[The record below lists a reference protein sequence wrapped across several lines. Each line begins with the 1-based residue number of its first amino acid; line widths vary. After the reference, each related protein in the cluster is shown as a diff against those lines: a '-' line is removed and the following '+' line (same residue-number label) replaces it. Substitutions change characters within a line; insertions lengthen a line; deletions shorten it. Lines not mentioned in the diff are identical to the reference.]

1 MVRLYIGLGVVE
13 MKYILSD
20 ETIPQDQRKDIN
32 TKIEYIVNNNLPES
46 ETGITKDD
54 IFNAYTGIGGL
65 HGLQFSNYGNYYD
78 YQKAKAEIEQ
88 GQFFTPYKLVE
99 WIYNC
104 LHISNT
110 DLVADLTCGHGA
122 FASCAPVEAN
132 FYGCEL
138 ESKSFRVAEYLYPD
152 AHFENTDIR
161 FYEPK
166 VTFDYVVGNPPYN
179 LQFQKDNARYLSE
192 YYYCLKAAELMKP
205 AGIMAII
212 VPLSF
217 CADDFS
223 DGGMIKGL
231 NEKFNFICQVELD
244 KNTFKHLGV
253 ENYKTKVLF
262 MQKKSEC
269 LEDVEYNTELLTNI
283 TSSEV
288 WRKYLQPITEKRES
302 IKQKVFLEI
311 VRGSKEDQEWQY
323 KVEKLLYDIKRNPK
337 TANLYAG
344 CCEYVQQYRTQ
355 QKPDHIK
362 YDEWEQIK
370 IKKTDVLKHLKS
382 ALRTQ
387 NPTKSKEGRI
397 IKHNYSYEYMGLVE
411 KINDAVIA
419 NNSFTLMYSDK
430 PMLKLLNRKR
440 REYERQNVPFD
451 EMKLDKGIESWLN
464 AFELSD
470 GEETIRLND
479 AQKNDLNL
487 FLQKN
492 YSFIQWEQGSGK
504 TLAGIAIGKYR
515 LEQNQV
521 KNVFV
526 VSTAIAIKNNWV
538 DVLEQYGIDYEVVE
552 KLSDINP
559 QIDGKFVL
567 ITLNM
572 MVKYH
577 KFIKKYVKSICQKAV
592 LIFDESD
599 SISNMYS
606 KRTKAVLN
614 AFRRL
619 RYKTLM
625 TGTSTRNNIA
635 EIFSQLE
642 LLYNN
647 SVNMLSEC
655 PEIQKR
661 NKDGELEWIENEYY
675 MKPYPAYRKG
685 NQLFTASHIPDKITV
700 FGVSQFTQDVF
711 NADYLKHMINKT
723 MITRTFE
730 EITGKSLYEIKQVAC
745 RMGAEEK
752 RLYKVALEEFY
763 KMEYLFAKTGN
774 SRKDAM
780 LKILN
785 QLLALLK
792 VCAAPQTLRE
802 YNASIMPEK
811 FNTVISMLADMDNER
826 VAIGVRHIEVVR
838 AYEKA
843 IRQAFPGRPIF
854 IITGNETTLKQR
866 KKVISELKNTSNG
879 ILIST
884 QQSLSASMNIDFV
897 DKCIIPELH
906 WNNSSMS
913 QYYFRFI
920 RYTSTRFKQV
930 YFVTYENSIESNLLK
945 MVLVKDKLN
954 RFMKNQDVSDD
965 ELYDIFGIES
975 DMLENLM
982 YKEKTE
988 DGYVIRW
995 GDQEVS

>member
-1 MVRLYIGLGVVE
+1 
-13 MKYILSD
+13 MKYDLSS
-20 ETIPQDQRKDIN
+20 EIIPQDQRKDIN
-32 TKIEYIVNNNLPES
+32 TKIEYIVNNDLPES
-46 ETGITKDD
+46 ETGISKAD
-54 IFNAYTGIGGL
+54 IFNAYTGLGGL
-65 HGLQFSNYGNYYD
+65 HGLQFSHYDSYYD

-99 WIYNC
+99 WIYDC

-122 FASCAPVEAN
+122 FISCCPVEAN

-138 ESKSFRVAEYLYPD
+138 EGKSYRVAKYLYPD
-152 AHFENTDIR
+152 AKLENTDIR
-161 FYEPK
+161 FYDPK
-166 VTFDYVVGNPPYN
+166 VKFDYVVGNPPYN
-179 LQFQKDNARYLSE
+179 LQWQKDNTRYLSE

-212 VPLSF
+212 VPMSF

-231 NEKFNFICQVELD
+231 NDHFNFICQIELD

-253 ENYKTKVLF
+253 ENYKTKILF
-262 MQKKSEC
+262 MQKKSEY
-269 LEDVEYNTELLTNI
+269 LESVDYSTDVLSGI
-283 TSSEV
+283 TSVEV
-288 WRKYLQPITEKRES
+288 WEKYLKPITTKKEE
-302 IKQKVFLEI
+302 IKQKTFLEA
-311 VRGSKEDQEWQY
+311 VRGGKEDQYWQY

-337 TANLYAG
+337 TNHLYAG
-344 CCEYVQQYRTQ
+344 CCAYVEQYRTQ
-355 QKPDHIK
+355 TKPDHIK
-362 YDEWEQIK
+362 WDEWEKLK
-370 IKKTDVLKHLKS
+370 IKKADVIKY
-382 ALRTQ
+382 LRTSLKAQ
-387 NPTKSKEGRI
+387 NPIKNRDGRL
-397 IKHNYSYEYMGLVE
+397 IKHRYQFELNGEIKDINEAILNGVPYGDRWAQKLVDKKKRDYELQNMPFEEMEQDTEIGAWLE
-411 KINDAVIA
+411 A
-419 NNSFTLMYSDK
+419 FT
-430 PMLKLLNRKR
+430 
-440 REYERQNVPFD
+440 
-451 EMKLDKGIESWLN
+451 
-464 AFELSD
+464 LSD
-470 GEETIRLND
+470 GEETIKLNA
-479 AQKNDLNL
+479 AQKHDLNL
-487 FLQKN
+487 FLQKP

-515 LEQNQV
+515 LEKNHV

-526 VSTAIAIKNNWV
+526 VSTAIAIKNNWN
-538 DVLEQYGIDYEVVE
+538 DVLDQYGIDFCMIEN
-552 KLSDINP
+552 LADIHNIKP
-559 QIDGKFVL
+559 GQFVI

-572 MVKYH
+572 MCKYH
-577 KFIKKYVKSICQKAV
+577 KFIKNYVKAICQKAV

-599 SISNMYS
+599 NISNQQS

-614 AFRRL
+614 AFRKL

-635 EIFSQLE
+635 EIYSQLE

-647 SVNMLSEC
+647 SINMLSEC
-655 PEIQKR
+655 PYIQER
-661 NKDGELEWIENEYY
+661 NKEKDNELEWQSNDYY

-685 NQLFTASHIPDKITV
+685 HQLFTASHIPDKITV

-711 NADYLKHMINKT
+711 NAEYLKLIINKT

-730 EITGKSLYEIKQVAC
+730 EITGKKLYEIKQVSC
-745 RMGAEEK
+745 HMGEEEK

-763 KMEYLFAKTGN
+763 KMEYLFSKTGN

-792 VCAAPQTLRE
+792 ICAAPQTLRE
-802 YNASIMPEK
+802 YDNSIMPEK
-811 FNTVISMLADMDNER
+811 FNSVISLLGEFQDER

-838 AYEKA
+838 AYEEA
-843 IRQAFPGRPIF
+843 IRVAFPDRSVF
-854 IITGNETTLKQR
+854 VITGNETTLKQR
-866 KKVISELKNTSNG
+866 KKIISDLKNTENG

>member
-1 MVRLYIGLGVVE
+1 

-32 TKIEYIVNNNLPES
+32 TKIEYIVNNDLPES
-46 ETGITKDD
+46 ETGISKDD
-54 IFNAYTGIGGL
+54 IFNAYTGLGGL
-65 HGLQFSNYGNYYD
+65 HGLQFSHFDNYYD

-122 FASCAPVEAN
+122 FASCAPVETN

-138 ESKSFRVAEYLYPD
+138 EGKSYRVANYLYPD

-161 FYEPK
+161 FYEPG
-166 VTFDYVVGNPPYN
+166 VTFDYVLGNPPYN
-179 LQFQKDNARYLSE
+179 LRWRKDDTSYLSE
-192 YYYCLKAAELMKP
+192 YYYCLKASELMKP

-231 NEKFNFICQVELD
+231 NERFNFICQVELD

-253 ENYKTKVLF
+253 ENYKTKILF
-262 MQKKSEC
+262 MQKKSEW
-269 LEDVEYNTELLTNI
+269 LENVEYSIEVLSGV
-283 TSSEV
+283 SSEEI
-288 WRKYLQPITEKRES
+288 WEKYLQPITEKREA
-302 IKQKVFLEI
+302 IKQKVFLET
-311 VRGSKEDQEWQY
+311 VRNGKEDQAWQY
-323 KVEKLLYDIKRNPK
+323 KIEKLLYDIKRNPK
-337 TANLYAG
+337 TADLYAG
-344 CCEYVQQYRTQ
+344 CCEYVNQYRTQ
-355 QKPDHIK
+355 KKPDHIK
-362 YDEWEQIK
+362 YDEWEQLK
-370 IKKTDVLKHLKS
+370 IRKSDVVKHLKN

-387 NPTKSKEGRI
+387 NPTKDRKDRV
-397 IKHNYSYEYMGLVE
+397 IKNRYNFELNGEILD
-411 KINDAVIA
+411 INDAVLWNGA
-419 NNSFTLMYSDK
+419 NARSFDTKWMDK
-430 PMLKLLNRKR
+430 LIDRKSR
-440 REYERQNVPFD
+440 AYEKQNIPFD
-451 EMKLDKGIESWLN
+451 EMMPDADIAVWLDD
-464 AFELSD
+464 FELSD
-470 GEETIRLND
+470 GEETIHLND
-479 AQKNDLNL
+479 AQKKDLNL

-504 TLAGIAIGKYR
+504 TLAGITIGKYR
-515 LEQNQV
+515 LEKKQV

-526 VSTAIAIKNNWV
+526 VSTAIAIKNNWI
-538 DVLEQYGIDYEVVE
+538 DVLEQFGIDYVVIE
-552 KLSDINP
+552 KMSDISP
-559 QIDGKFVL
+559 QINGKFVL

-599 SISNMYS
+599 NISNMYS

-619 RYKTLM
+619 KYKTLM

-647 SVNMLSEC
+647 SINMLSEC
-655 PEIQKR
+655 PEIQQR
-661 NKDGELEWIENEYY
+661 NKDNELKWYSNENY

-685 NQLFTASHIPDKITV
+685 HQLFTASHIPDKITV

-711 NADYLKHMINKT
+711 NADYLKLIINKT

-730 EITGKSLYEIKQVAC
+730 EITGKSLYEIKQIAC
-745 RMGAEEK
+745 KMGEEEK
-752 RLYKVALEEFY
+752 KLYTIALEEFY

-780 LKILN
+780 LRILN

-792 VCAAPQTLRE
+792 ICAAPQTLRE
-802 YNASIMPEK
+802 YDHSIMPEK
-811 FNTVISMLADMDNER
+811 FKTVISLLDNFKGER

-838 AYEKA
+838 AYENA
-843 IRQAFPGRPIF
+843 IRKAFPGRPVF
-854 IITGNETTLKQR
+854 VITGNETTLKQR
-866 KKVISELKNTSNG
+866 KNVIAQLKNTRDG

-954 RFMKNQDVSDD
+954 RFMKNQDVTDD

-975 DMLENLM
+975 DMLQNLM

>member
-1 MVRLYIGLGVVE
+1 

-32 TKIEYIVNNNLPES
+32 TKIEYIVNNDLPES
-46 ETGITKDD
+46 ETGISKDD
-54 IFNAYTGIGGL
+54 IFNAYTGLGGL
-65 HGLQFSNYGNYYD
+65 HGLQFSYYDNYYD
-78 YQKAKAEIEQ
+78 YQRAKAEIEQ

-110 DLVADLTCGHGA
+110 DLIADLTCGHGA
-122 FASCAPVEAN
+122 FASCAPVEIN

-138 ESKSFRVAEYLYPD
+138 EGKSYRVANYLYPD

-161 FYEPK
+161 FYEPG
-166 VTFDYVVGNPPYN
+166 VTFDYILGNPPYN
-179 LQFQKDNARYLSE
+179 LRWRKDDTSYLSE

-223 DGGMIKGL
+223 NGGMIKGL
-231 NEKFNFICQVELD
+231 NERFNFICQVELD

-253 ENYKTKVLF
+253 ENYKTKILF
-262 MQKKSEC
+262 MQKKSEW
-269 LEDVEYNTELLTNI
+269 LENVEYSTEVLSGV
-283 TSSEV
+283 SSDEI
-288 WRKYLQPITEKRES
+288 WEKYLQPITEKREA
-302 IKQKVFLEI
+302 IKRKVFLEI
-311 VRGSKEDQEWQY
+311 VKNGKEDQAWQY
-323 KVEKLLYDIKRNPK
+323 KIEKLLYDIKRNPK
-337 TANLYAG
+337 TADLYAG
-344 CCEYVQQYRTQ
+344 CCEYVNQYRTQ
-355 QKPDHIK
+355 KKPDHIK
-362 YDEWEQIK
+362 YDEWDHLK
-370 IKKTDVLKHLKS
+370 IKKSDVVKHLKN

-387 NPTKSKEGRI
+387 NPTKDRKDRV
-397 IKHNYSYEYMGLVE
+397 IKNRYNFELNGEILD
-411 KINDAVIA
+411 INDVVLW
-419 NNSFTLMYSDK
+419 NNVNVRPFNTKWMDK
-430 PMLKLLNRKR
+430 LINRKSR
-440 REYERQNVPFD
+440 AYEKQNIPFY
-451 EMKLDKGIESWLN
+451 EMMPDADIAAWLDD
-464 AFELSD
+464 FELSD
-470 GEETIRLND
+470 GEETIHLND
-479 AQKNDLNL
+479 TQKKDLNL

-504 TLAGIAIGKYR
+504 TLAGITIGKYR
-515 LEQNQV
+515 LEKKQV

-526 VSTAIAIKNNWV
+526 VSTAIAIKNNWI
-538 DVLEQYGIDYEVVE
+538 DVLEQFGIDYVVVE
-552 KLSDINP
+552 KMSDINP
-559 QIDGKFVL
+559 QINSKFVL

-592 LIFDESD
+592 LVFDESD
-599 SISNMYS
+599 NISNMYS

-619 RYKTLM
+619 KYKTLM

-647 SVNMLSEC
+647 SINMLSEC
-655 PEIQKR
+655 PEIQQR
-661 NKDGELEWIENEYY
+661 NKDNELEWYSNENY

-685 NQLFTASHIPDKITV
+685 HQLFTASHIPDKITV

-711 NADYLKHMINKT
+711 NADYLKLIINKT

-730 EITGKSLYEIKQVAC
+730 EITGKSLYEIKQIAC
-745 RMGAEEK
+745 KMGEEEK
-752 RLYKVALEEFY
+752 KLYTIALEEFY

-774 SRKDAM
+774 SRKDAV
-780 LKILN
+780 LRILN

-792 VCAAPQTLRE
+792 ICAAPQTLRE
-802 YNASIMPEK
+802 YDHSIMPEK
-811 FNTVISMLADMDNER
+811 FKTVISLLDDFKGER

-838 AYEKA
+838 AYENA
-843 IRQAFPGRPIF
+843 IRKAFPGRPVF
-854 IITGNETTLKQR
+854 VITGNETTLKQR
-866 KKVISELKNTSNG
+866 KNVIAQLKNTRDG

-954 RFMKNQDVSDD
+954 RFMKNQNVTDD

-975 DMLENLM
+975 DMLQNLM
-982 YKEKTE
+982 HKEKTE

>member
-1 MVRLYIGLGVVE
+1 
-13 MKYILSD
+13 MKYNFSGEI
-20 ETIPQDQRKDIN
+20 IPQNQRRDIN
-32 TKIEYIVNNNLPES
+32 TKIEYIVNNDLSES
-46 ETGITKDD
+46 ETGISKDD
-54 IFNAYTGIGGL
+54 IFNAYTGLGGL
-65 HGLQFSNYGNYYD
+65 HGLQFSRYDSYYD

-138 ESKSFRVAEYLYPD
+138 DGKSYRVAKYLYPD
-152 AHFENTDIR
+152 AKLENTDIR

-179 LQFQKDNARYLSE
+179 LRWRKDDNSYLSE
-192 YYYCLKAAELMKP
+192 YYYCLKAAELLKP

-217 CADDFS
+217 CADEFS

-231 NEKFNFICQVELD
+231 NEQFNFICQVELD

-253 ENYKTKVLF
+253 ENYRTKILF
-262 MQKKSEC
+262 AQRKSEY
-269 LEDVEYNTELLTNI
+269 LEEVGYSTDLLSGISSDEIWERYLKSVTEM
-283 TSSEV
+283 
-288 WRKYLQPITEKRES
+288 RET
-302 IKQKVFLEI
+302 IKQKLFLEA
-311 VRGSKEDQEWQY
+311 VRGGKEDIEWQY
-323 KVEKLLYDIKRNPK
+323 KIEKLLYDIKRNPIVSD
-337 TANLYAG
+337 LYAE
-344 CCEYVQQYRTQ
+344 CCEYVNQYRTQ
-355 QKPDHIK
+355 KKPDHIK
-362 YDEWEQIK
+362 WDEWDALK
-370 IKKTDVLKHLKS
+370 IKKSDVVKHLKS
-382 ALRTQ
+382 ALRKQ
-387 NPTKSKEGRI
+387 NPTKSKMNRV
-397 IKHNYSYEYMGLVE
+397 IKNNYSFELNGEILDINQAVLHNTVSTRPFDAKWMSRLV
-411 KINDAVIA
+411 
-419 NNSFTLMYSDK
+419 
-430 PMLKLLNRKR
+430 NRKE
-440 REYERQNVPFD
+440 REYNAQNVSFENMLPD
-451 EMKLDKGIESWLN
+451 KEIAAWLDSFELTDGEDTIYLN
-464 AFELSD
+464 A
-470 GEETIRLND
+470 

-487 FLQKN
+487 FLQKR

-515 LEQNQV
+515 LEKKQV

-526 VSTAIAIKNNWV
+526 VSTAIAIKNNWN
-538 DVLEQYGIDYEVVE
+538 DVLEQYGIDYCMIESI
-552 KLSDINP
+552 SDIQNIKP
-559 QIDGKFVL
+559 GQFVI

-572 MVKYH
+572 MCKYH
-577 KFIKKYVKSICQKAV
+577 KFIKRYVKSICQKAV

-599 SISNMYS
+599 NISNMYS

-619 RYKTLM
+619 KYKTLM

-635 EIFSQLE
+635 EIFPQLE

-647 SVNMLSEC
+647 SINMLNEC
-655 PEIQKR
+655 PEIQER
-661 NKDGELEWIENEYY
+661 NKENNGELEWMPNEYY
-675 MKPYPAYRKG
+675 MRPYPPYRKG
-685 NQLFTASHIPDKITV
+685 FQLFTASHIPDKITV

-711 NADYLKHMINKT
+711 NAEYLKKIINKT
-723 MITRTFE
+723 IITRTFE
-730 EITGKSLYEIKQVAC
+730 EITGKKLYEIKQVTC
-745 RMGAEEK
+745 RMGEEENK
-752 RLYKVALEEFY
+752 LYNIALDEFY
-763 KMEYLFAKTGN
+763 KMEYLFSKTGN

-780 LKILN
+780 LRILN

-792 VCAAPQTLRE
+792 ICAAPQTLRE
-802 YNASIMPEK
+802 YDCSIMPEK
-811 FNTVISMLADMDNER
+811 FKAVLSLLVDFQGER

-838 AYEKA
+838 AYESA
-843 IRQAFPGRPIF
+843 IRKVFPDRPVF

-866 KKVISELKNTSNG
+866 KKIVEDLKKTTNG

-884 QQSLSASMNIDFV
+884 QQSLSASMNIDFI

-954 RFMKNQDVSDD
+954 RFMKNQDISDD
-965 ELYDIFGIES
+965 ELYDVFGIETG
-975 DMLENLM
+975 MLQNLM
-982 YKEKTE
+982 YKEKTDE
-988 DGYVIRW
+988 GYVIRW
-995 GDQEVS
+995 GDQKVS